1 VALKKASLNG
11 DLSANLTKVFD
22 DSNPEAYPI
31 SGYSYLVV
39 GCDPSKAKAENS
51 PTKCSDDIGHRTSAA
66 ATGRQ
71 LGKFIEYIVCKGQ
84 QTAGL
89 LGYAYLPKN
98 LVRDAFAA
106 IGRIYGGKQPAP
118 PTSASCP
125 DPY

>member
-1 VALKKASLNG
+1 M
-11 DLSANLTKVFD
+11 
-22 DSNPEAYPI
+22 
-31 SGYSYLVV
+31 
-39 GCDPSKAKAENS
+39 
-51 PTKCSDDIGHRTSAA
+51 
-66 ATGRQ
+66 GRQ

-98 LVRDAFAA
+98 LVKDAFAA
-106 IGRIYGGKQPAP
+106 IGRIYGAKQPAP